1 MTSLQAGPRL
11 PTRTRPTP
19 ADAPA
24 RSAVLHSSLHSSTL
38 PMAARKPAPA
48 AVRSI
53 WMDTAKGLC
62 ILLVVSWH
70 VIWKS
75 YLHLDWAEP
84 GLVGAAWSAFGRA
97 LLPMRMPLFF
107 LISGMLAVAAA
118 ARPWRTVARS
128 KVARFGYLYLLWL
141 LVHTLVLI
149 WLPIPFDTEIARDAW
164 ELLEQ
169 ATILPTALW
178 YLFAL
183 ALYFVIGK
191 LVRGLPPALV
201 LGAAFLFSAA
211 SSAGW
216 IYSPA
221 NNATLY
227 QNLFFFLAGLYLRRH
242 VEDMARW
249 ASWWQ
254 VVGTGL
260 AFGVCL
266 LVLLRF
272 DAMTVPG
279 VWPLTSTVATIF
291 AVLAM
296 ARVARWRIGNTLA
309 KLGRRTLPIYLM
321 HLPMLAY
328 AHWLLSLALPG
339 LPGPVRL
346 AMVLVEP
353 VLLTALLV
361 SLCLGAERLLLK
373 INCGWLFD
381 LPGGKPAPAPAPAPK
396 EGVTDQIPVI
406 LETTVIPVPT
416 AAVPWPRL
424 PDPWEVDDLP
434 TNLIPVV
441 EEETN
446 LIPAVAVEEEGT
458 GRHRLREPA
467 SQPA

>member
-1 MTSLQAGPRL
+1 MTSLQVDPRL
-11 PTRTRPTP
+11 STGSYP
-19 ADAPA
+19 ALDPAPA
-24 RSAVLHSSLHSSTL
+24 GSAMLHSSTL
-38 PMAARKPAPA
+38 PMAARKPASA
-48 AVRSI
+48 ASRTI

-70 VIWKS
+70 VIWKH
-75 YLHLDWAEP
+75 YLHLDWEEP
-84 GLVGAAWSAFGRA
+84 GLIGAAWSAFGRA

-107 LISGMLAVAAA
+107 LISGMLAVSAAG
-118 ARPWRTVARS
+118 RPWRVVARS
-128 KVARFGYLYLLWL
+128 KVARFLYLYLVWL
-141 LVHTLVLI
+141 LIHTLVLI
-149 WLPIPFDTEIARDAW
+149 WLPVPFDTEIARDGW
-164 ELLEQ
+164 QLLEQ

-183 ALYFVIGK
+183 ALYFVVGK

-272 DAMTVPG
+272 NAMTVPG

-296 ARVARWRIGNTLA
+296 SRVARWEKLGGALA

-321 HLPMLAY
+321 HLPLLAY
-328 AHWLLSLALPG
+328 AHWLLSDVLADLPS
-339 LPGPVRL
+339 PVRL
-346 AMVLVEP
+346 ALVLVEP
-353 VLLTALLV
+353 VLLTAALV
-361 SLCLGAERLLLK
+361 AFCLGAERVLMK
-373 INCGWLFD
+373 IRCGWLFD
-381 LPGGKPAPAPAPAPK
+381 LPGGKPEPARPLPQ
-396 EGVTDQIPVI
+396 EGVTDQIPV
-406 LETTVIPVPT
+406 VAPVVP
-416 AAVPWPRL
+416 VPWPRA
-424 PDPWEVDDLP
+424 PDPWEVDNIP
-434 TNLIPVV
+434 TTHIPVV
-441 EEETN
+441 
-446 LIPAVAVEEEGT
+446 VEERV
-458 GRHRLREPA
+458 GRHRLREYA
-467 SQPA
+467 